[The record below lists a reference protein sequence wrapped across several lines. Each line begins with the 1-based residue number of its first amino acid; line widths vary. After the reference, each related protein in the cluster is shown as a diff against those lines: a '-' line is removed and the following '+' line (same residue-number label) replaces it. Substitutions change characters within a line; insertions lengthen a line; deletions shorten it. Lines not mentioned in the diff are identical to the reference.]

1 MSVAESLTF
10 IWAVGMAMAV
20 VLSWSF
26 LIVGDL
32 RRGARGILLCWA
44 WPVVLIVTLVRAA
57 R

>member
-20 VLSWSF
+20 VLSWF

-32 RRGARGILLCWA
+32 RRGAIGILLCWA
-44 WPVVLIVTLVRAA
+44 WPVVLIVMLVRAA